1 MKLDSGNL
9 RRGATEGGVLCFAG
23 GMLEIIL
30 AYKEG
35 LWLPPAGL
43 ATLGIVL
50 VLSASLRK

>member
-23 GMLEIIL
+23 GVLEGIL
-30 AYKEG
+30 TKG
-35 LWLPPAGL
+35 HWLPPVTL
-43 ATLGIVL
+43 ALLGIVL